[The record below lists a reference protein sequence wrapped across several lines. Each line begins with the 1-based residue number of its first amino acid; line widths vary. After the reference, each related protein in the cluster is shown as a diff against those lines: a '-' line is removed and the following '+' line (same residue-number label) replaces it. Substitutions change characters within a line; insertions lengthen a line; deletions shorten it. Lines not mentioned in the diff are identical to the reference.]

1 MLAYGFGLSGNRMS
15 KSKPKQTDPK
25 KTGGPAQVAAPLTSK
40 PAIFT
45 IGRPML
51 WLALA
56 ALVVY
61 LPSLFFDYTEL
72 DDTIFIRDFQ
82 AYNEHL
88 HNIVTAF
95 QRGLF
100 DAVKDPYYRPLFSDA
115 MIINYHF
122 SGLENAWGYHLV
134 NILLHV
140 SAVVLLFK
148 LFRKLEVKEL
158 HAFIL
163 TMIFAVHPVLSQAVA
178 WIPGRNDTMLAIFVF
193 SFLISAVTYSNS
205 GKIKSLLLSGLF
217 LLLAYFTKE
226 TAVFAAP
233 VAFLVLTFVLNKKPT
248 ERNSLMQY
256 AVWAICFG
264 IWYAARAMATTTS
277 VGMTS
282 AHALNET
289 LRRLP
294 IIIQYIGKIF
304 LPFNLSVF
312 PIQEDTVYYY
322 GIAAIALL
330 TAIIILNK
338 QRNTKIIL
346 SGIAIFLLFLMPA
359 LLVPSNLNQQ
369 TFEHRLYLPIIGI
382 LLLLPQTVLFNNK
395 LADKQ
400 LFVYS
405 AAVCLLLAALNFY
418 HQPSFASPRM
428 FWTSAVETSPHSA
441 FADMMLAARLDKDE
455 AAKSEAL
462 FRKAYSIN
470 PREKYLNFYMAE
482 MLQNTNN
489 KDSVAASEKYL
500 LVEKQVSDY
509 FKCDFLLARV
519 HMGRNDFIG
528 AADCLQAYLKR
539 DPTNPMANNNLLLL
553 YMQTQ
558 QADKAK
564 ALAKHMQ
571 QLGLAVPAG
580 ILKQLGV

>member
-1 MLAYGFGLSGNRMS
+1 M
-15 KSKPKQTDPK
+15 SKPKPKQAAQTKAP
-25 KTGGPAQVAAPLTSK
+25 GSAPATTQLTAK
-40 PAIFT
+40 ATIFT
-45 IGRPML
+45 IRHPLL
-51 WLALA
+51 WLTIGALI
-56 ALVVY
+56 VY
-61 LPSLFFDYTEL
+61 LPSLFFGYTEL
-72 DDTIFIRDFQ
+72 DDSIFIRDFQ
-82 AYNEHL
+82 SYNENL
-88 HNIVTAF
+88 HNIITAF

-100 DAVKDPYYRPLFSDA
+100 DAVKDPYYRPLFSDS
-115 MIINYHF
+115 IILNYQF
-122 SGLENAWGYHLV
+122 SGTENVWGYHAV
-134 NILLHV
+134 NIIFHII
-140 SAVVLLFK
+140 AVVLLFNI
-148 LFRKLEVKEL
+148 FRKLSIKEL

-163 TMIFAVHPVLSQAVA
+163 AMFFAVHPVLSQAVA
-178 WIPGRNDTMLAIFVF
+178 WIPGRNDSMLAIFVF
-193 SFLISAVTYSNS
+193 SFLISAINYSNN
-205 GKIKSLLLSGLF
+205 GKTSSLLFSGLF
-217 LLLAYFTKE
+217 LLLAFFTKE

-233 VAFLVLTFVLNKKPT
+233 VAFILFVFVLNKKT
-248 ERNSLMQY
+248 REKNNIVQY
-256 AVWAICFG
+256 ALWAVCFG
-264 IWYAARAMATTTS
+264 IWYAARAMATTAS
-277 VGMTS
+277 AGMTS
-282 AHALNET
+282 ARAVNES
-289 LRRLP
+289 LHRLP
-294 IIIQYIGKIF
+294 VIVQYLGKIF

-322 GIAAIALL
+322 GIAAIAVL
-330 TAIIILNK
+330 TAVLVVNK

-359 LLVPSNLNQQ
+359 LLVPGNLNQQ
-369 TFEHRLYLPIIGI
+369 IFEHRLYLPIIGI

-400 LFVYS
+400 LFT
-405 AAVCLLLAALNFY
+405 AAMAICGALAIINFY
-418 HQPSFASPRM
+418 HQRNFANPKT
-428 FWTSAVETSPHSA
+428 FWTAAVETSPHSA

-455 AAKSEAL
+455 TAKSEAL

-519 HMGRNDFIG
+519 HMERNDFTG
-528 AADCLQAYLKR
+528 AADCLQTYLKHA
-539 DPTNPMANNNLLLL
+539 PSNPMANNNLLLL

-571 QLGLAVPAG
+571 QLGLAVPPG
-580 ILKQLGV
+580 ILKQLGS